1 MYKIE
6 FAPLQGY
13 TDAIYRTMHNKVF
26 GGINSYYSPFIRLE
40 KGEVR
45 QKDIK
50 DILPENNENI
60 NLVPQ
65 IIVNSNEE
73 FLKLTEL
80 VCNLGYKRID
90 INMGCPFPLQTKK
103 GRGAALLQNTNHLE
117 DIVES
122 INSINDIDFSIKM
135 RLGMDSAED
144 AKGALEIINK
154 AKLHHLTIHPRI
166 AKQQY
171 KGEIDYQTFDY
182 IYQNCLHPIIYN
194 GDILSQEDIYNIIN
208 IYPKI
213 AKFAGAGTIVPITG
227 FANSVVAP
235 AIDAKSEGI
244 MIGRGLLAKPY
255 LAMELNKTIRLSVSE
270 RLSMIMKL
278 HDAIYDHYSSV
289 MQGEHQLLLKMKTFW
304 EYLDEEI
311 GKKPYKAI
319 KKSVN
324 IKKYELAIRL
334 IGSY

>member
-73 FLKLTEL
+73 FLKLTES

-103 GRGAALLQNTNHLE
+103 GRGAAILQNTKHLE

-213 AKFAGAGTIVPITG
+213 
-227 FANSVVAP
+227 
-235 AIDAKSEGI
+235 DGI

>member
-73 FLKLTEL
+73 FLKLTES

-103 GRGAALLQNTNHLE
+103 GRGAAILQNTKHLE
-117 DIVES
+117 NIVES

-213 AKFAGAGTIVPITG
+213 
-227 FANSVVAP
+227 
-235 AIDAKSEGI
+235 EGI

>member
-26 GGINSYYSPFIRLE
+26 GGINCYYSPFIRLE

-73 FLKLTEL
+73 FLKLTES
-80 VCNLGYKRID
+80 VSNLGYKRID

-103 GRGAALLQNTNHLE
+103 GRGAALLQNTKHLE

-154 AKLHHLTIHPRI
+154 AKLHHITIHPRI

-213 AKFAGAGTIVPITG
+213 
-227 FANSVVAP
+227 
-235 AIDAKSEGI
+235 EGI

>member
-65 IIVNSNEE
+65 IIVNSNVE
-73 FLKLTEL
+73 FLKLTES
-80 VCNLGYKRID
+80 VSNLGYKRIN

-213 AKFAGAGTIVPITG
+213 
-227 FANSVVAP
+227 
-235 AIDAKSEGI
+235 EGI

>member
-13 TDAIYRTMHNKVF
+13 TDAIYRTVHIKVF
-26 GGINSYYSPFIRLE
+26 GGINCYYSPFIRLE
-40 KGEVR
+40 KGKVR

-50 DILPENNENI
+50 DIFPENNENI

-65 IIVNSNEE
+65 IIVNSKEE
-73 FLKLTEL
+73 FLKLTES
-80 VCNLGYKRID
+80 VSNLGYKRID

-103 GRGAALLQNTNHLE
+103 GRGAALLQKAKHLE

-135 RLGMDSAED
+135 RLGMNSAEET
-144 AKGALEIINK
+144 KEALEIINI

-166 AKQQY
+166 ARQQY
-171 KGEIDYQTFDY
+171 KGEIDYKTFDY

-208 IYPKI
+208 NYPNI
-213 AKFAGAGTIVPITG
+213 
-227 FANSVVAP
+227 
-235 AIDAKSEGI
+235 EGI

-255 LAMELNKTIRLSVSE
+255 LAM
-270 RLSMIMKL
+270 
-278 HDAIYDHYSSV
+278 
-289 MQGEHQLLLKMKTFW
+289 
-304 EYLDEEI
+304 
-311 GKKPYKAI
+311 
-319 KKSVN
+319 
-324 IKKYELAIRL
+324 
-334 IGSY
+334 

>member
-103 GRGAALLQNTNHLE
+103 GRGAALLQNTKHLE

-154 AKLHHLTIHPRI
+154 AKLHHITIHPRI

-213 AKFAGAGTIVPITG
+213 
-227 FANSVVAP
+227 
-235 AIDAKSEGI
+235 EGI

>member
-13 TDAIYRTMHNKVF
+13 TDAIYRTIHNKVF

-73 FLKLTEL
+73 FLKLTES

-103 GRGAALLQNTNHLE
+103 GRGAALLQNTKHLE

-213 AKFAGAGTIVPITG
+213 
-227 FANSVVAP
+227 
-235 AIDAKSEGI
+235 EGV

-255 LAMELNKTIRLSVSE
+255 IAMELNKTIRLSVSE

>member
-73 FLKLTEL
+73 FLKLTES
-80 VCNLGYKRID
+80 VSNLGYKRID

-154 AKLHHLTIHPRI
+154 AKLHHITIHPRI

-213 AKFAGAGTIVPITG
+213 
-227 FANSVVAP
+227 
-235 AIDAKSEGI
+235 EGV

>member
-13 TDAIYRTMHNKVF
+13 TDAIYRTIHNMVF

-73 FLKLTEL
+73 FLKLTES

-154 AKLHHLTIHPRI
+154 AKLHHITIHPRI

-171 KGEIDYQTFDY
+171 KGEIDYKTFDY

-213 AKFAGAGTIVPITG
+213 
-227 FANSVVAP
+227 
-235 AIDAKSEGI
+235 EGI

>member
-13 TDAIYRTMHNKVF
+13 TDAIYRTIHNKVF
-26 GGINSYYSPFIRLE
+26 GGINCYYSPFIRLE

-73 FLKLTEL
+73 FLKLTES
-80 VCNLGYKRID
+80 VSNLGYKRID
-90 INMGCPFPLQTKK
+90 INMGCPFSLQTKK
-103 GRGAALLQNTNHLE
+103 GRGAALLQNTNHLD

-213 AKFAGAGTIVPITG
+213 
-227 FANSVVAP
+227 
-235 AIDAKSEGI
+235 EGI

>member
-13 TDAIYRTMHNKVF
+13 TDAIYRTIHNKVF
-26 GGINSYYSPFIRLE
+26 GGINCYYSPFIRLE

-73 FLKLTEL
+73 FLKLTES
-80 VCNLGYKRID
+80 VSNLGYKRID

-103 GRGAALLQNTNHLE
+103 GRGAALLQNTKHLE

-213 AKFAGAGTIVPITG
+213 
-227 FANSVVAP
+227 
-235 AIDAKSEGI
+235 EGI

>member
-26 GGINSYYSPFIRLE
+26 GGINCYYSPFIRLE

-73 FLKLTEL
+73 FLKLTES

-103 GRGAALLQNTNHLE
+103 GRGAAILQNTKHLE

-154 AKLHHLTIHPRI
+154 AKLHHITIHPRI

-213 AKFAGAGTIVPITG
+213 
-227 FANSVVAP
+227 
-235 AIDAKSEGI
+235 EGI

-278 HDAIYDHYSSV
+278 HDAIYGHYSSV

-311 GKKPYKAI
+311 GKKSYKAI

-334 IGSY
+334 IGCY

>member
-73 FLKLTEL
+73 FLKLTES
-80 VCNLGYKRID
+80 VSNLGYKRID

-103 GRGAALLQNTNHLE
+103 GRGAAILQNTKHLE
-117 DIVES
+117 NIVES

-213 AKFAGAGTIVPITG
+213 
-227 FANSVVAP
+227 
-235 AIDAKSEGI
+235 EGI

>member
-13 TDAIYRTMHNKVF
+13 TDAIYRTIHNKVF
-26 GGINSYYSPFIRLE
+26 GGINCYYSPFIRLE

-73 FLKLTEL
+73 FLKLTES
-80 VCNLGYKRID
+80 VCNLDYKRID

-103 GRGAALLQNTNHLE
+103 GRGAALLQNPKHLE

-154 AKLHHLTIHPRI
+154 AKLHHITIHPRI

-213 AKFAGAGTIVPITG
+213 
-227 FANSVVAP
+227 
-235 AIDAKSEGI
+235 EGI

-278 HDAIYDHYSSV
+278 HDAIYNHYSSV

>member
-13 TDAIYRTMHNKVF
+13 TDAIYRTIHNKVF
-26 GGINSYYSPFIRLE
+26 GGINCYYSPFIRLE

-73 FLKLTEL
+73 FLKLTES
-80 VCNLGYKRID
+80 VSNFGYKRID

-103 GRGAALLQNTNHLE
+103 GRGAALLQNTRHLE
-117 DIVES
+117 TIVES

-213 AKFAGAGTIVPITG
+213 
-227 FANSVVAP
+227 
-235 AIDAKSEGI
+235 EGI

>member
-26 GGINSYYSPFIRLE
+26 GGINCYYSPFIRLE

-73 FLKLTEL
+73 FLKLTES

-103 GRGAALLQNTNHLE
+103 GRGAAILQNTKHLE
-117 DIVES
+117 NIVES

-213 AKFAGAGTIVPITG
+213 
-227 FANSVVAP
+227 
-235 AIDAKSEGI
+235 EGI

-255 LAMELNKTIRLSVSE
+255 IAMELNKTIRLSVSE

>member
-1 MYKIE
+1 M
-6 FAPLQGY
+6 
-13 TDAIYRTMHNKVF
+13 
-26 GGINSYYSPFIRLE
+26 
-40 KGEVR
+40 
-45 QKDIK
+45 
-50 DILPENNENI
+50 
-60 NLVPQ
+60 
-65 IIVNSNEE
+65 
-73 FLKLTEL
+73 TES

-103 GRGAALLQNTNHLE
+103 GRGAAILQNTKHLE

-154 AKLHHLTIHPRI
+154 AKLHHITIHPRI

-213 AKFAGAGTIVPITG
+213 
-227 FANSVVAP
+227 
-235 AIDAKSEGI
+235 EGI

>member
-13 TDAIYRTMHNKVF
+13 TDAIYRTIHNKVF

-73 FLKLTEL
+73 FLKLTES

-103 GRGAALLQNTNHLE
+103 GRGAAILQNTKHLE

-154 AKLHHLTIHPRI
+154 AKLHHITIHPRI

-213 AKFAGAGTIVPITG
+213 
-227 FANSVVAP
+227 
-235 AIDAKSEGI
+235 EGI

>member
-73 FLKLTEL
+73 FLKLTES

-103 GRGAALLQNTNHLE
+103 GRGAAILQNTKHLE

-135 RLGMDSAED
+135 RLGMDSAEE

-154 AKLHHLTIHPRI
+154 AKLHHITIHPRI

-213 AKFAGAGTIVPITG
+213 
-227 FANSVVAP
+227 
-235 AIDAKSEGI
+235 EGI

-334 IGSY
+334 IGS

>member
-26 GGINSYYSPFIRLE
+26 GGINCYYSPFIRLE

-213 AKFAGAGTIVPITG
+213 
-227 FANSVVAP
+227 
-235 AIDAKSEGI
+235 EGI

>member
-13 TDAIYRTMHNKVF
+13 TDAIYRTIHNKVF

-73 FLKLTEL
+73 FLKLTES

-103 GRGAALLQNTNHLE
+103 GRGAALLQNTKHLE

-144 AKGALEIINK
+144 SKGALEIINK

-213 AKFAGAGTIVPITG
+213 
-227 FANSVVAP
+227 
-235 AIDAKSEGI
+235 EGV

>member
-65 IIVNSNEE
+65 IIVNSNVE
-73 FLKLTEL
+73 FLKLTES
-80 VCNLGYKRID
+80 VSNLGYKRID

-103 GRGAALLQNTNHLE
+103 GRGAALLQNTKHLE

-213 AKFAGAGTIVPITG
+213 
-227 FANSVVAP
+227 
-235 AIDAKSEGI
+235 EGI

>member
-13 TDAIYRTMHNKVF
+13 TDAIYRTIHNKVF
-26 GGINSYYSPFIRLE
+26 GGINCYYSPFIRLE

-73 FLKLTEL
+73 FLKLTES
-80 VCNLGYKRID
+80 VSNLGYKRID

-103 GRGAALLQNTNHLE
+103 GRGAAILQNTKHLE

-213 AKFAGAGTIVPITG
+213 
-227 FANSVVAP
+227 
-235 AIDAKSEGI
+235 EGI

>member
-13 TDAIYRTMHNKVF
+13 TDAIYRTMHNNVF
-26 GGINSYYSPFIRLE
+26 GGINCYYSPFIRLE

-73 FLKLTEL
+73 FLKLTES
-80 VCNLGYKRID
+80 VSNLGYKRID

-103 GRGAALLQNTNHLE
+103 GRGAAILQNTKHLE

-154 AKLHHLTIHPRI
+154 AKLHHITIHPRI

-213 AKFAGAGTIVPITG
+213 
-227 FANSVVAP
+227 
-235 AIDAKSEGI
+235 EGV

>member
-26 GGINSYYSPFIRLE
+26 GGINCYYSPFIRLE

-73 FLKLTEL
+73 FLKLTES

-103 GRGAALLQNTNHLE
+103 GRGAAILQNTKHLE

-154 AKLHHLTIHPRI
+154 AKLHHITIHPRI

-213 AKFAGAGTIVPITG
+213 
-227 FANSVVAP
+227 
-235 AIDAKSEGI
+235 DGI

-270 RLSMIMKL
+270 RLLMIMKL

>member
-13 TDAIYRTMHNKVF
+13 TDAIYRTIHNKVF

-73 FLKLTEL
+73 FLKLTES
-80 VCNLGYKRID
+80 VCNLDYKRID

-103 GRGAALLQNTNHLE
+103 GRGAAILQNTKHLE

-154 AKLHHLTIHPRI
+154 AKLHHITIHPRI

-213 AKFAGAGTIVPITG
+213 
-227 FANSVVAP
+227 
-235 AIDAKSEGI
+235 DGI
-244 MIGRGLLAKPY
+244 MIGRGLLSKPY

>member
-26 GGINSYYSPFIRLE
+26 GGINCYYSPFIRLE

-73 FLKLTEL
+73 FLKLTES

-103 GRGAALLQNTNHLE
+103 GRGAAILQNTKHLE

-213 AKFAGAGTIVPITG
+213 EA
-227 FANSVVAP
+227 
-235 AIDAKSEGI
+235 I

>member
-73 FLKLTEL
+73 FLKLTES

-103 GRGAALLQNTNHLE
+103 GRGAAILQNTKHLD

-122 INSINDIDFSIKM
+122 INSINDIDFSIKI

-213 AKFAGAGTIVPITG
+213 
-227 FANSVVAP
+227 
-235 AIDAKSEGI
+235 EGI

>member
-26 GGINSYYSPFIRLE
+26 GGINCYYSPFIRLE

-73 FLKLTEL
+73 FLKLTES

-103 GRGAALLQNTNHLE
+103 GRGAAILQNTKHLE
-117 DIVES
+117 NIVES

-213 AKFAGAGTIVPITG
+213 
-227 FANSVVAP
+227 
-235 AIDAKSEGI
+235 EGI

-278 HDAIYDHYSSV
+278 HDAIYDYYSSV